1 VAEPTESKSLLKR
14 IVDVRGNELA
24 PALVSQLWIF
34 LAMTAYYIIKPI
46 RSVVVQ
52 DVIKVANKPYALI
65 ATTLFVALFAYG
77 YGRIAASVERK
88 KLIIGTYIAFIG
100 CICGFAAVMNNPS
113 VVTGYVF
120 FVWVSTF
127 SVMIVSQFWALAADV
142 WTKEEGVRLFS
153 FIGYGTVAGGF
164 SGTYVTKLLPKLQN
178 WQFLLVS
185 AGILG
190 VCFLCALYIL
200 AFGAKKPDAPPE
212 RADKPY
218 REAAGRPEQKDEEN
232 KPAVNALSMVLTSP
246 YLRLIAVMTLLLNIV
261 NTNNEW
267 LFDKMIELAQLE
279 DKRSYYAD
287 FYLWQNIL
295 AAVIQ
300 FGITGFVQRKFG
312 ARVALCFLPIIGMI
326 GGGVFMIVPTLFVI
340 RALKTAEN
348 ATDYSIQSNTREFL
362 YLPTTKLE
370 KYAAKNV
377 NETFVVRAGDLLAA
391 GFILLVTF
399 LVSRLGEGIGLK
411 ILVGANL
418 AFAAI
423 WVVVVLRIGSLNK
436 ELMEERHIEA
446 KPEAK

>member
-1 VAEPTESKSLLKR
+1 MAEPAESKSLLKR
-14 IVDVRGNELA
+14 IVDVRKSELA

-46 RSVVVQ
+46 RSVIVQ
-52 DVIKVANKPYALI
+52 DLIKVANKPYALI
-65 ATTLFVALFAYG
+65 ATTIFVALFAYG
-77 YGRIAASVERK
+77 YGRITAIVERK
-88 KLIIGTYIAFIG
+88 KLIIGTYLVFIG
-100 CICGFAAVMNNPS
+100 CICGFAAVMNEPS
-113 VVTGYVF
+113 VVTGYIF

-164 SGTYVTKLLPKLQN
+164 SGTYVTKLLPKLEN

-190 VCFLCALYIL
+190 VCFLCSIYIL
-200 AFGAKKPDAPPE
+200 TFAAKKADAP
-212 RADKPY
+212 
-218 REAAGRPEQKDEEN
+218 AAAKESTAAKKDE
-232 KPAVNALSMVLTSP
+232 KPAVNALAMVLTSP

-267 LFDKMIELAQLE
+267 LFDKMIELAHLE

-326 GGGVFMIVPTLFVI
+326 GGGVFMILPTLFVV

-391 GFILLVTF
+391 GFILLVAF
-399 LVSRLGEGIGLK
+399 LVTRLGEGIGLK

-423 WVVVVLRIGSLNK
+423 WIVVVLRIGSLNK

-446 KPEAK
+446 PPEAK